1 MNIIIVGCGRV
12 GSRIALKMAEE
23 GHNVSIIDKN
33 PLAFERVAS
42 NDQITT
48 ILGTG
53 IDCDVLE
60 CAGINGADALVAV
73 TNGDNTNIMA
83 AQIAESL
90 YKVPKAIA
98 RIVDPRV
105 KEFYEKEMG
114 ITCYCHT
121 LVSSDHYIG
130 MLKGEGIL
138 CTLL

>member
-12 GSRIALKMAEE
+12 GSGVALKMTRE
-23 GHNVSIIDKN
+23 GHSVTVVDKN
-33 PLAFERVAS
+33 PLAFERLEANEKISTV
-42 NDQITT
+42 
-48 ILGTG
+48 LGTG

-60 CAGINGADALVAV
+60 SAGILEADALIAV
-73 TNGDNTNIMA
+73 TKGDNTNIMT
-83 AQIAESL
+83 AQIARSL

-114 ITCYCHT
+114 LTCYCHT
-121 LVSSDHYIG
+121 VVSSDHYIG
-130 MLKGEGIL
+130 MLKGEGVV